1 MITPVTPAVHTVL
14 LGGPSEATLHNHRWY
29 CSARGYSHHSHAIF
43 SPGNSARTLLT
54 YKYSVVRKVL
64 ANAAAGALLI
74 FADDTSAFYSALD
87 SVAVI
92 GEANHWV
99 AESASTHLPE
109 TNLFMLRAG
118 PSSLA
123 MIDGV
128 LDRLQ
133 QMPDAA
139 MDRWNGLELDGW
151 HTHAHDLKIDGRHFP
166 NLLFTPFGHHLPE
179 LSAFALSFN
188 PTAHANV
195 HDARLATMFLQHLNE
210 TQRRGSRLFDGLW
223 TPPPPPPPPP
233 QPSHRQVHR
242 QDNGG
247 RTALV
252 TAYTS
257 SIAHYAIYSA
267 RNIDAYARR
276 HGYAHHSYAN
286 WTAADE
292 RGMAA
297 NWIKASLLLHHL
309 SDHDQVVWIDSDILI
324 HDQRQTLA
332 DVSQGQ
338 SMTLARDISGH
349 AFNSGFMMFSNTTAN
364 RDYLEGVQA
373 KIDGVSDR
381 SSVYASGGDQRFFI
395 EAWQERGGT
404 AFAPL
409 SDCVSLNSHPALYD
423 ADTFMLHYM
432 GYPDRFRALV
442 MSEDARRIERL
453 EY

>member
-1 MITPVTPAVHTVL
+1 MIMPISPAVHTVL

-29 CSARGYSHHSHAIF
+29 CSARGYSHHCHAIS

-64 ANAAAGALLI
+64 ANTPAGALLI
-74 FADDTSAFYSALD
+74 FADDTAAFYSPLD
-87 SVAVI
+87 AAAVI
-92 GEANHWV
+92 GEESHWI

-109 TNLFMLRAG
+109 ASLFILRKG
-118 PSSLA
+118 PLSTALV
-123 MIDGV
+123 DGV

-133 QMPDAA
+133 QTPEAA
-139 MDRWNGLELDGW
+139 FDRWSGMEFDGW
-151 HTHAHDLKIDGRHFP
+151 QTHAHDLKIDGRHFP

-195 HDARLATMFLQHLNE
+195 HDARLTTVFLQHLNE

-223 TPPPPPPPPP
+223 SPPP
-233 QPSHRQVHR
+233 QPSHRHLDRQSHR
-242 QDNGG
+242 QDRNGQ
-247 RTALV
+247 TALI

-257 SIAHYAIYSA
+257 SVAHYAIYSA
-267 RNIDAYARR
+267 HNIGTYARR

-286 WTAADE
+286 WTASED
-292 RGMAA
+292 RGVAA
-297 NWIKASLLLHHL
+297 NWIKAALLLRHL
-309 SDHDQVVWIDSDILI
+309 SDYDQVVWIDSDILI
-324 HDQRQTLA
+324 HDQRLTLA
-332 DVSQGQ
+332 ELSRGQ
-338 SMTLARDISGH
+338 AITLARDISGH

-364 RDYLEGVQA
+364 RDYLESVQA
-373 KIDGVSDR
+373 KIDDVADR

-395 EAWQERGGT
+395 EAWQERGGPT
-404 AFAPL
+404 FAPL

-423 ADTFMLHYM
+423 ADTSMLHYM

-442 MSEDARRIERL
+442 MSEDARHIEEL
-453 EY
+453 DS